1 VRWCGA
7 AERLR
12 AVERLRAAREREMES
27 CDCVERETE
36 RQRKGTRERK
46 RTTLFSFHPCP
57 LICFVLL
64 KKGFSSFE
72 AFNLLKIIK
81 KVPII
86 LFLKILPTCH
96 QIPHTKY

>member
-27 CDCVERETE
+27 CDCVERKTE

-46 RTTLFSFHPCP
+46 RTTLFFEVRNSES
-57 LICFVLL
+57 
-64 KKGFSSFE
+64 KKRVYG
-72 AFNLLKIIK
+72 NII
-81 KVPII
+81 
-86 LFLKILPTCH
+86 
-96 QIPHTKY
+96 